1 MENNDHSV
9 NDDSTSNSAS
19 DYPQF
24 SSTSSHGDGG
34 IFSGSH
40 HFTVA
45 GGTFSNVTK
54 NYTSGPTVPSGNSFF
69 FSPRLATRLNV
80 WTDFRMIPLGDIDL
94 QHEFR
99 LNKAEGSVV
108 VDHRRERTSVCRV
121 YSARIDGR
129 NAPMTVAMYQGPGAE
144 ERWRQDI
151 AKQIHPNVVQMFG
164 AASSG
169 GVRATFFHGDLI
181 PYHHFLDLHRHS
193 PILTV
198 YIKGFCLTE
207 FSGLKE
213 YFTSA
218 FQTDLYD
225 FNCTFWIRRSTG
237 QLCADLIPS
246 DFTLCYF
253 WNYGRPTRG
262 MRQVISLNVPN
273 MEAMV
278 IESLTL
284 EEFHAMCA
292 WDLAR
297 GRAWTFPTRR
307 TVHFGAVVVSSGS
320 DMAYFDEIVF
330 SSNITSHARWKIVKR
345 PDTNA
350 PGTQGKVTEDGWTR
364 FDSGDVSDNRIQ
376 LRLDLRM
383 EQHSKSWLSQ
393 ANHIFSRL
401 GIASDFTDYA
411 LVQHASLNI
420 IISEAVEHPPSGY
433 LFVCPEKD
441 LQTGPSS
448 FKLPDC
454 PAYWSLNPS
463 GAERLS
469 PEEAAELGF
478 PSIRL
483 STIIYSDRWDTDVYD
498 GLRQFY
504 RAKGFDPD
512 SQDVAQHLGYPLYQL
527 PTAVDPLF
535 AHDSDS
541 QEDNQGPVDI
551 DDEMPVSRT
560 FRFFLNVQGMLF
572 LFLALS
578 WLYDYL

>member
-1 MENNDHSV
+1 MENDDHSV
-9 NDDSTSNSAS
+9 NDDSTSNSAG
-19 DYPQF
+19 DHPQF
-24 SSTSSHGDGG
+24 SSTSSHGGGG

-45 GGTFSNVTK
+45 GGTFNNVTK

-80 WTDFRMIPLGDIDL
+80 CTDFRMIPLGDIDL

-108 VDHRRERTSVCRV
+108 VDHRRERTSVRRV

-144 ERWRQDI
+144 ELCSGGGRTLRN
-151 AKQIHPNVVQMFG
+151 KYRFGHHPNVVQMFG

-169 GVRATFFHGDLI
+169 GVHATFFHDDLI

-237 QLCADLIPS
+237 RLCADLIPS

-262 MRQVISLNVPN
+262 MRQVISLCAPN

-278 IESLTL
+278 IDSLTL

-297 GRAWTFPTRR
+297 ERAWTFPTRR
-307 TVHFGAVVVSSGS
+307 TVHFGAVVISSGS
-320 DMAYFDEIVF
+320 DMVYFDEIVF
-330 SSNITSHARWKIVKR
+330 SSNITIHARWKIVKC

-350 PGTQGKVTEDGWTR
+350 PGAQGKVTEDGWTR
-364 FDSGDVSDNRIQ
+364 YSYFIWPDWR
-376 LRLDLRM
+376 
-383 EQHSKSWLSQ
+383 
-393 ANHIFSRL
+393 
-401 GIASDFTDYA
+401 YA
-411 LVQHASLNI
+411 
-420 IISEAVEHPPSGY
+420 
-433 LFVCPEKD
+433 
-441 LQTGPSS
+441 
-448 FKLPDC
+448 
-454 PAYWSLNPS
+454 
-463 GAERLS
+463 
-469 PEEAAELGF
+469 
-478 PSIRL
+478 
-483 STIIYSDRWDTDVYD
+483 
-498 GLRQFY
+498 
-504 RAKGFDPD
+504 
-512 SQDVAQHLGYPLYQL
+512 
-527 PTAVDPLF
+527 
-535 AHDSDS
+535 
-541 QEDNQGPVDI
+541 
-551 DDEMPVSRT
+551 
-560 FRFFLNVQGMLF
+560 
-572 LFLALS
+572 
-578 WLYDYL
+578 